1 VLSIL
6 EQEYRAMIHI
16 EHEGSVAIAKLER
29 GPTNALNLELIQALS
44 ETLQQV
50 RLDPE
55 VRGLVLCGN
64 EKFFSI
70 GFDIPQLFPLD
81 REGFRTFYQAFN
93 RACIDLYTL
102 PKPTMAAI
110 TGHAIAGGSILALC
124 CDYRFIAEGRKL
136 MGLNE
141 IKLGV
146 PIPYPGDCVLRQLVG
161 TRIAREMTEI
171 GDFYQS
177 EVLLRMGVVDD
188 VLPAEHVL
196 SRAVER
202 AESHGAYP
210 QRAFAMIKRD
220 RVEMVE
226 EQIRTGLDERE
237 AHFIDCWFSD
247 EARGRLKAAME
258 RF

>member
-1 VLSIL
+1 
-6 EQEYRAMIHI
+6 MIHI
-16 EHEGSVAIAKLER
+16 EHEGSVTIARLER
-29 GPTNALNLELIQALS
+29 GPTNALNLELIQELA
-44 ETLQQV
+44 EMFRTV
-50 RLDPE
+50 RCDPE
-55 VRGLVLCGN
+55 VRGLVLGGN

-81 REGFRTFYQAFN
+81 REGFRTFYQAYN

-102 PKPTMAAI
+102 PKPTVAAI
-110 TGHAIAGGSILALC
+110 AGHAIAGGSILALC

-161 TRIAREMTEI
+161 ARIARDMMEI
-171 GDFYQS
+171 GDFYQAD
-177 EVLLRMGVVDD
+177 VLLRMGVVDD
-188 VLPAEHVL
+188 VLPAERVL
-196 SRAVER
+196 PRAVER
-202 AESHGAYP
+202 AESLGAYP
-210 QRAFAMIKRD
+210 QRAFTMIKRN
-220 RVEMVE
+220 RVETVE

-237 AHFIDCWFSD
+237 TCFMDCWFSD